1 METQSYPD
9 QTFSDSVALVAWL
22 FLTIPQQNNSLSEEY
37 MITINLANG
46 FVPLLIAL
54 GGLMIG
60 AALMLYYAYKW
71 DQRHSDDD

>member
-1 METQSYPD
+1 
-9 QTFSDSVALVAWL
+9 
-22 FLTIPQQNNSLSEEY
+22 

-71 DQRHSDDD
+71 DQRHSEDD